1 MDYMDLYVRR
11 PKRLLILIT
20 HINDHFITEISV
32 LKIITVFK
40 TDGHPVAIGNQ
51 KLGWTS
57 QIWSWANKNYNRLY
71 WPVGFL
77 SCLISFSK
85 KCQNAKKK
93 LAFPNFD

>member
-71 WPVGFL
+71 WVSSLVWFPL
-77 SCLISFSK
+77 AKSAKMLK
-85 KCQNAKKK
+85 KN
-93 LAFPNFD
+93 